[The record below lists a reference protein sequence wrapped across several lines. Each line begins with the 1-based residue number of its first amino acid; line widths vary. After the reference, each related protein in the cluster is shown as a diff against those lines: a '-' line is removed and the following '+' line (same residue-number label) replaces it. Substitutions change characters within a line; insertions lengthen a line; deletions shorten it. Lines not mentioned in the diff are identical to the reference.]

1 MRCIMSTF
9 NKMLYLSASFII
21 LNAASDALANP
32 DIGSLSPT
40 PSLHS
45 LELRPDNSYQLA
57 KATFLPDTKDD
68 LGFSG
73 HDFSSQ
79 GSNGSYN
86 KGDPCKTYTLKKCPT
101 HGKCSTCPTSTSL
114 YKLNSCD
121 NGWKISGD
129 TCVPAVCTAI
139 NSSYKSS
146 VPTNNICT
154 KVTESGLTCYKDCRS
169 VSCSGYTL
177 NCDNFNV
184 SNATS
189 KAACPDCLSA
199 NSNCSTQ
206 LCKVAA
212 CQSGYKIANNGTSCQ
227 ALDDNCPS
235 GYYKTCDTGIEST
248 VSPKYT
254 EAGTACYQC
263 KTTSNCDS
271 SSVYR
276 NMNGSYTV
284 SASQTAID
292 LYGQYNTTTIPSSG
306 VNVCFAGWTYP
317 SGATVNGGPLN
328 VTGDM
333 AIGIHGGTM
342 ATPITFNVPVTVNG
356 KIHFEPGSEFTFNRG
371 LTGDYKCYELYG
383 TGAPVTCPF
392 TVSCNESDVYRNIN
406 GSYTVSASQTAIN
419 LYGQSN
425 TTTIPSDGV
434 NVCWAGWTYPSG
446 ATINGGPLYING
458 NLVLGIHGGQMKTNA
473 TFNVP
478 VTVNGKIYLFDN
490 SRPTFNKGISGN
502 YTCYSNYDTVISCPF

>member
-21 LNAASDALANP
+21 LNAAADALANP

-73 HDFSSQ
+73 HNFSSL
-79 GSNGSYN
+79 GTNGGYN
-86 KGDPCKTYTLKKCPT
+86 KGDACKTYTLKKCPT

-169 VSCSGYTL
+169 VNCSGYTI

-189 KAACPDCLSA
+189 KAVCPDCLSA

-212 CQSGYKIANNGTSCQ
+212 CQSGYKISNNGTSCQ
-227 ALDDNCPS
+227 PLDDNCPN
-235 GYYKTCDTGIEST
+235 GYYKSCETGVEST
-248 VSPKYT
+248 VEPQYT
-254 EAGTACYQC
+254 EAGTACYKC
-263 KTTSNCDS
+263 RTTSENCDT

-276 NMNGSYTV
+276 NMNGTYTV
-284 SASQTAID
+284 SSSQKAID
-292 LYGQYNTTTIPSSG
+292 LHGANNITIIPSG
-306 VNVCFAGWTYP
+306 GINVCHAGWSYWQSAVI
-317 SGATVNGGPLN
+317 SGGALN
-328 VTGDM
+328 VDGSLVF
-333 AIGIHGGTM
+333 GIHGGGNKTD
-342 ATPITFNVPVTVNG
+342 AIFNVPVTVNG
-356 KIHFEPGSEFTFNRG
+356 DIHLIKESLPIFNG
-371 LTGDYKCYELYG
+371 GISGNYKCYNDSN
-383 TGAPVTCPF
+383 TAINCPF
-392 TVSCNESDVYRNIN
+392 STSKCDANSVYKNMN
-406 GSYTVSASQTAIN
+406 GTYTVSSTQKAIN
-419 LYGQSN
+419 LYGN
-425 TTTIPSDGV
+425 NNITNIPTEGIT
-434 NVCWAGWTYPSG
+434 VCEAGWTYAGG
-446 ATINGGPLYING
+446 ATINGGPLTING
-458 NLVLGIHGGQMKTNA
+458 SLTLGIHGGGNKTNA
-473 TFNVP
+473 VFNIP
-478 VTVNGKIYLFDN
+478 VTINGEVRLYKD
-490 SRPTFNKGISGN
+490 SKPTFNKGISGN
-502 YTCYSNYDTVISCPF
+502 YICYNGSGTIISCPF